1 MTANGTLHPVQ
12 PHDLAPAAEPWASAL
27 LLHPHPDYGGDRHNI
42 VVDALY
48 RALPPAGVTALR
60 FDFAGSDPDEATA
73 DTVALLDLLT
83 SAPRFLIGY
92 SFGAYVASR
101 ITDDRVGG
109 WFLVAPPHLDAAAE
123 HDPRPKGFAL
133 PERDQF
139 RSPDLAAALEGW
151 TNSSVGTVP
160 GADHFLVG
168 HTAAVVQ
175 LALSYLRT
183 AGR

>member
-1 MTANGTLHPVQ
+1 MQ
-12 PHDLAPAAEPWASAL
+12 PHDLARAAEPWASAL

-60 FDFAGSDPDEATA
+60 FDFASSDHDEAAA
-73 DTVALLDLLT
+73 DTVALLYLLT
-83 SAPRFLIGY
+83 SEPRFLIGY

-101 ITDDRVGG
+101 ITDYRVGG
-109 WFLVAPPHLDAAAE
+109 WFLVAPPHVDPAVE
-123 HDPRPKGFAL
+123 PDPRPKGFAL
-133 PERDQF
+133 PEHDQF
-139 RSPDLAAALEGW
+139 RKPELAADVLERW
-151 TNSSVGTVP
+151 PNCSVATVL

-168 HTAAVVQ
+168 HAAAVAQ
-175 LALSYLRT
+175 LALSFLRT